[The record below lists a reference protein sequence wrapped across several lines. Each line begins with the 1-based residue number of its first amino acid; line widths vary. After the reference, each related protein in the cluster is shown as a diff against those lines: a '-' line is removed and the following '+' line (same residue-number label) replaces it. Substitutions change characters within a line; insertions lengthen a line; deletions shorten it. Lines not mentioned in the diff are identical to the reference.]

1 MRTYGDSLV
10 VEFELFTS
18 IEGIGRSSSYPR
30 LDELAAAVEAAGFK
44 VPRFIREFGVY
55 DSDVNI
61 QFHLHSVSFHHI
73 LDNDRLWMVRT
84 SSTYGC
90 SRILAAHCCFMI
102 QSFG

>member
-1 MRTYGDSLV
+1 MRTYGDSFV
-10 VEFELFTS
+10 GELDLTS

-61 QFHLHSVSFHHI
+61 QFHVHSVSFHI
-73 LDNDRLWMVRT
+73 LGNDRLRMVRT

-90 SRILAAHCCFMI
+90 SGILASHCCFMI
-102 QSFG
+102 KSFG